1 MVAKLNDYLRAFF
14 VITGAIAQVIMGGI
28 PNALGWEHTISS
40 RSYDVQT
47 LVVPAGYAFAIWSI
61 LFLGCLI
68 FAVVQAFP
76 KMLVDHNLRT
86 VGWLAGMA
94 FWGNAIWEL
103 WVPAYGLDLGSLI
116 LILWILV
123 PLLSAL
129 FILKDRKDNRWFFV
143 PLMMLAGWVS
153 VATFVNISVTAATL
167 DFNPFDLS
175 PQLEAA
181 IVLVAAGVTTL
192 FFIGNLKSI
201 GYTFSTC
208 WGFVGIYAINSI
220 REENQL
226 AILALGFGIAGA
238 LLLIVQLLRG
248 KKLRSSVNN
257 SLSAAE
263 G

>member
-1 MVAKLNDYLRAFF
+1 VFM
-14 VITGAIAQVIMGGI
+14 GAIAQVLMGGI

-40 RSYDVQT
+40 RSYAVQT
-47 LVVPAGYAFAIWSI
+47 LVVPAGYAFIIWSV
-61 LFLGCLI
+61 LFLGCLV
-68 FAVVQAFP
+68 FAVVQALP
-76 KMLVDHNLRT
+76 KMLTDKSLRK
-86 VGWLAGMA
+86 VGWLAGLA
-94 FWGNAIWEL
+94 FWGNAVWEL
-103 WVPAYGLDLGSLI
+103 WVPVYGLELGSLLLILVI
-116 LILWILV
+116 LI
-123 PLLSAL
+123 PLLSIM
-129 FILKDRKDNRWFFV
+129 FILKDQRDNRWFFI

-167 DFNPFDLS
+167 EFNPFGLTS
-175 PQLEAA
+175 QVEAI
-181 IVLVAAGVTTL
+181 IVIVAAGVTTL
-192 FFIGNLKSI
+192 FFIGTLKSI

-208 WGFVGIYAINSI
+208 WGFVGIYVINSI

-257 SLSAAE
+257 SLSATE